1 MTVTTSAMEK
11 QEKFLASPFFA
22 VVGVSNDESKW
33 ASKVLKWYKDRHLP
47 VTPVHAREK
56 EIQGM
61 RTVRSIS
68 DLPNPSQT
76 SISIITA
83 PYVTLSILKQAKG
96 LNVPAIWLQPGSED
110 ELVIKYIT
118 ENSLSDRVLYGGPCI
133 LKEGPRIVDQQL
145 FEETYKHWAM

>member
-1 MTVTTSAMEK
+1 
-11 QEKFLASPFFA
+11 
-22 VVGVSNDESKW
+22 
-33 ASKVLKWYKDRHLP
+33 
-47 VTPVHAREK
+47 
-56 EIQGM
+56 M

-83 PYVTLSILKQAKG
+83 PYVRSFIAEHLGAPEPSTTLSQVTLSILKQAKG